1 MIQVMMM
8 MIMIMMTMMMMTTTT
23 LEISLV
29 CPLQEEH
36 VCCYL
41 TYDSTDVK

>member
-8 MIMIMMTMMMMTTTT
+8 MMMMMMMTTT
-23 LEISLV
+23 LEISLF
-29 CPLQEEH
+29 CPLLDKH

>member
-8 MIMIMMTMMMMTTTT
+8 MMMMMMMTTT

>member
-8 MIMIMMTMMMMTTTT
+8 MMMMMTTTM

-29 CPLQEEH
+29 CPLLDEH